1 MEARRKGADVQQ
13 QIDHAAEQYSRPQ
26 RWGLSGLHEPHQFLQ
41 QATRHRG
48 SEVRYGTELSS
59 FEPDG
64 TGVTAVLRDR
74 DSGKSDTVRADYLF
88 TRGVHLP
95 RTRITSKVV
104 TKERAVTPIRK

>member
-48 SEVRYGTELSS
+48 SEPSS
-59 FEPDG
+59 
-64 TGVTAVLRDR
+64 T
-74 DSGKSDTVRADYLF
+74 S
-88 TRGVHLP
+88 GVHTQQ
-95 RTRITSKVV
+95 RQETRHHPEGRRCAG
-104 TKERAVTPIRK
+104 ERHAQRDADQGRCQE